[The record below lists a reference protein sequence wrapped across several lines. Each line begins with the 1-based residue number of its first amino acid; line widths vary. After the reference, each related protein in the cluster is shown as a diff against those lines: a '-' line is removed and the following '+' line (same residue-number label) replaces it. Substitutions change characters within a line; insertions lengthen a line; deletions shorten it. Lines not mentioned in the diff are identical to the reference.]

1 MRGPSGADDAVCE
14 ELDGDGFDEKDES
27 DDEHPAQELP
37 DCDEDLL
44 DRREEEPDRAE
55 CPLNL
60 PELELDWHFE
70 ELLKLPVELQGCA
83 KDAADRAGELHDVD
97 DECGMAKNGWGRA
110 ITRFALGPTHH
121 RAQVVRDERGNKL
134 TQRSFTSQI

>member
-44 DRREEEPDRAE
+44 DRREEGPDRAE

-60 PELELDWHFE
+60 PELELDWHLA
-70 ELLKLPVELQGCA
+70 ELLELLVELQ
-83 KDAADRAGELHDVD
+83 AADRAGELLEVD

-121 RAQVVRDERGNKL
+121 RAQVVRDERGSKL